1 MKKNGIS
8 GFSFVE
14 MLIVSLILV
23 MAVGGAFVIFSSGQ
37 SAWFT
42 TDVQIRLQENLRQVV
57 DKISSELRQS
67 RVGQG
72 QIFDDVGTN
81 NSDIVRFSIPIVCE
95 ADGKLLDQNG
105 DVQNWGAPLTWGCT
119 DSTCMDEDDDCL
131 TRDYAS
137 VEYEINDSNQ
147 LVRQVLNEANNE
159 VREDIFANNITDFQV
174 ALNGEVITLTVTGQ
188 VTSDMNREFTA
199 QATHDIYL
207 RN

>member
-1 MKKNGIS
+1 MRTKRQK
-8 GFSFVE
+8 GFSLVE
-14 MLIVSLILV
+14 MMVVTLILV
-23 MAVGGAFVIFSSGQ
+23 IAIAGAFVIFSSGQ

-72 QIFDDVGTN
+72 QIFNGTGPN
-81 NSDIVRFSIPIVCE
+81 NSDSVRFSIPIICD
-95 ADGKLLDQNG
+95 AAAQLLDQNG

-119 DSTCMDEDDDCL
+119 AVACMDADNSCL

-137 VEYEINDSNQ
+137 IEYKINNSNE
-147 LVRQVLNEANNE
+147 LIRQVLNQGNNP
-159 VREDIFANNITDFQV
+159 VREDVFAHRITDFQISI
-174 ALNGEVITLTVTGQ
+174 NGSVITLTVTGQ
-188 VTSDMNREFTA
+188 VTSDMNRVLTA
-199 QATHDIYL
+199 QATHEIYL